1 MDSKRMVTQKRIA
14 AQLGLSA
21 STVSRALAD
30 DPRIGEPTRKRVAEV
45 ASQLGY
51 QPNLLA
57 AGIRTGS
64 TKTIGLVVMD
74 ITNPFYGQLAR
85 GVEDCAYE
93 NGYSVILCDSDFN
106 LDRESL
112 YLTLLQNKRVDGI
125 LMTPI
130 GGDKQARQ
138 SLVDRGTPYVLVDA
152 FGAGDEASVVTVDH
166 IKGIYLAVRHLIEQG
181 HTRIAF
187 MGGDLRVPPVQMM
200 YRGYQKALSEA
211 KLTADRSWVCQES
224 LEMAGGYN
232 GMVKLL
238 NLKERP
244 TAAVF
249 VSDQTAIAA
258 LQALEER
265 GIAVPYEFGI
275 VGYDNIPIA
284 ARVNPPLT
292 TIAQDNYELGQIST
306 RILIHEISAGP
317 GCTHQQVLLQP
328 GIVVRGSSVRVTER
342 G

>member
-1 MDSKRMVTQKRIA
+1 MTRVLNLRDVFELVNNR
-14 AQLGLSA
+14 LDEG
-21 STVSRALAD
+21 ALAD
-30 DPRIGEPTRKRVAEV
+30 DPRIGEPTRQRVVEYA
-45 ASQLGY
+45 QHLGY

-57 AGIRTGS
+57 SGIRTGI

-93 NGYSVILCDSDFN
+93 NGYSVILCDSDFY

-112 YLTLLQNKRVDGI
+112 YMTLLQNKRVDGI

-130 GGDKQARQ
+130 SGEKQRRQ

-152 FGAGDEASVVTVDH
+152 YGAADEASIVTIDH
-166 IKGIYLAVRHLIEQG
+166 VRGMYLAVRHLIDQG
-181 HTRIAF
+181 HTKIAF
-187 MGGDLRVPPVQMM
+187 VGGELKIPPVQMM
-200 YRGYQKALSEA
+200 YRGYQKALAEA
-211 KLTADRSWVCQES
+211 NLSVERSWVCQES
-224 LEMAGGYN
+224 LEMSGGYDS
-232 GMVKLL
+232 MVKLL
-238 NLKERP
+238 NLKSRP

-258 LQALEER
+258 LQVLEEH
-265 GIAVPYEFGI
+265 GVSVPQEFGI

-292 TIAQDNYELGQIST
+292 TVAQDNYELGRIST
-306 RILIHEISAGP
+306 RILIHEISAGST
-317 GCTHQQVLLQP
+317 CAHQQVLLQP
-328 GIVVRGSSVRVTER
+328 DLIVRNSSVPRVQP